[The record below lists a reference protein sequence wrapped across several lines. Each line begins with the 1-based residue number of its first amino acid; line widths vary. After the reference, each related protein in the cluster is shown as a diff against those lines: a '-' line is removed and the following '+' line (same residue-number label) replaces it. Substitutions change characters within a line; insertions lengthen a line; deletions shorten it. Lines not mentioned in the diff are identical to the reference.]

1 MQQILAL
8 DLPGG
13 LQPERFFA
21 TMATSGGWSSIQEL
35 AVVHDHSEP
44 LSMMEAEYL
53 ASFIIQSEILRTLAL
68 KVAPG
73 DETGPIMETLTR
85 TTVESLKIRFR
96 EPSTLQNGGRQIA
109 TALER
114 CTCMIE
120 L

>member
-73 DETGPIMETLTR
+73 DETGPIMETL
-85 TTVESLKIRFR
+85 
-96 EPSTLQNGGRQIA
+96 A
-109 TALER
+109 
-114 CTCMIE
+114 
-120 L
+120 